1 MGASPRIISPLYR
14 QATPQEDLL
23 LGNHFLQLWR
33 DNGFSPDQIRADGLE
48 RILSFIEQFI
58 EQARQTLQFQAFVAQ
73 LEGQVVG
80 SVGCQL
86 FTGLYPLVLREDCRK
101 YGYIW
106 GVYVEPDF
114 RRRGIARQLTQ
125 LVLEYLHSI
134 GCTRAILHASP
145 SGRPVYEKL
154 GFVTSSEMRLDLI

>member
-1 MGASPRIISPLYR
+1 MISPLYR
-14 QATPQEDLL
+14 QATLQEDLL

-48 RILSFIEQFI
+48 RVLSFI

-73 LEGQVVG
+73 LEGQVVA

-86 FTGLYPLVLREDCRK
+86 FTGLYPLVLREDCRQ

-125 LVLEYLHSI
+125 LALEHLHSV

-154 GFVTSSEMRLDLI
+154 GFVISNEMRLDLI